1 MTITKKE
8 DLYNLSLS
16 ELTDFITNAGEKPYR
31 AKQLYRWLYEKGITD
46 IDAMTDIPEKS
57 RKTLNEIVANNSL
70 TLDDSIKSSDGST
83 EKFLFKTLDGNYIE
97 TVFMKYKKRN
107 SICIS
112 SQVGC
117 RMGCTFCASGSK
129 GLIRNL
135 TPAEM
140 SLQIILSENQA
151 EEQVKNIVIMGIG
164 EPLDNFENV
173 KKFIENI
180 TSDFGRDL
188 SRRAITLS
196 TCGIVPM
203 IHKLADELPQVNL
216 AVSLHA
222 PNDKLRNEIMPISR
236 KYDMAS
242 LIKAVNYHYETTKRR
257 STFEYTLIEGF
268 NDSEANAKELAT
280 LLKGMNCLV
289 NLIPLNKATKGTK
302 QASNIHSINKFHE
315 VLSKYHIPTT
325 IRRSLGEDID
335 AACGQL
341 MLKKADESSN

>member
-1 MTITKKE
+1 MTFTKKE
-8 DLYNLSLS
+8 DLYNFSLP
-16 ELTDFITNAGEKPYR
+16 ELTDFITNVGEKPYR

-46 IDAMTDIPEKS
+46 INVMTDIPEAS
-57 RKTLNEIVANNSL
+57 RVKLCEIASNNSL
-70 TLDDSIKSSDGST
+70 EIVETLKSKDGST
-83 EKFLFKTLDGNYIE
+83 DKHLLKTLDENYIE

-140 SLQIILSENQA
+140 TLQVILSENKSDDRI
-151 EEQVKNIVIMGIG
+151 KNIVIMGIG
-164 EPLDNFENV
+164 EPLDNYENV

-196 TCGIVPM
+196 TCGLVPM

-236 KYDMAS
+236 KYDIAS

-257 STFEYTLIEGF
+257 STFEYTLIDGF
-268 NDSEANAKELAT
+268 NDSEANAKELSA
-280 LLKGMNCLV
+280 LLRGMNCLV
-289 NLIPLNKATKGTK
+289 NLIPLNKATKGDRK
-302 QASNIHSINKFHE
+302 CSNSQSINQFHDI
-315 VLSKYHIPTT
+315 LSFYHIPAT

-341 MLKKADESSN
+341 MLKKI